1 MNKKYLKFLI
11 VVCSFF
17 IISISTSVH
26 AESLLKQTKQA
37 GYTLSKDNLPEAG
50 IVIDGENG
58 QVLWQENAGEK
69 INPGDLSRLMTLYLT
84 FEAIEDGTLTLDT
97 VVTTTETQEAISQ
110 LSGMTNTPVV
120 AGVEYQISDLIQLS
134 LFTSSTV
141 ATIMLANALE
151 EHDGAFV
158 ERMNQKAAELG
169 MTQTTFNTVT
179 GVPADNFQGY
189 YQPEGFDTANGNLTT
204 AGDLALLT
212 YHLLKNYPDCLK
224 LAKQPQTNI
233 LSDSLYEAS
242 FESKNQLLTG
252 KPFETD
258 GVNGLLLGEND
269 LGFNGIFTAQRNNW
283 QAITVLLGAG
293 DSTIPDSAQ
302 TLYAVGKTLI
312 DDTFQTYSYKKI
324 LDAGEQTFNG
334 QTITVQNDFYAV
346 MKKDTKPELVMDEE
360 AITLKNA
367 LPVLSDKT
375 DPLAISYSNK
385 EKKLE
390 QELEK
395 HSFINHLLGVFQIT
409 KWTILALGILIL
421 GILFLLMALFIP
433 SKMTRISLRD
443 ATAWQ
448 EMNPT
453 KQYFI
458 NFPYK
463 SSLII
468 LGLATFLIGVVI
480 LSIQYFV

>member
-1 MNKKYLKFLI
+1 MTLKQKYLGFLIALCSFLI
-11 VVCSFF
+11 V
-17 IISISTSVH
+17 SISTSVH
-26 AESLLKQTKQA
+26 AESLLKQTEKA
-37 GYTLSKDNLPEAG
+37 GYTLSEDNLPEAG

-69 INPGDLSRLMTLYLT
+69 IDAGDLTRLMTLYLT
-84 FEAIEDGTLTLDT
+84 FEAIEDGTLKLDT

-110 LSGMTNTPVV
+110 LPGMTNTPVV
-120 AGVEYQISDLIQLS
+120 TGVEYQISDLIQLS

-158 ERMNQKAAELG
+158 ERMNAKAAELG
-169 MTQTTFNTVT
+169 MTQTSFNTVT
-179 GVPADNFQGY
+179 GIPAENFQGY
-189 YQPEGFDTANGNLTT
+189 YQPEGFDIYSGNVTT

-212 YHLLKNYPDCLK
+212 YDLLKNYPDCLK
-224 LAKQPQTNI
+224 LTKQTQTNI
-233 LSDSLYEAS
+233 LSDSLYEES
-242 FESKNQLLTG
+242 FESKNQLLAG
-252 KPFETD
+252 KPFETE

-283 QAITVLLGAG
+283 QAITVLIGAG
-293 DSTIPDSAQ
+293 NPNVADSGQA
-302 TLYAVGKTLI
+302 LYAVGKTLI
-312 DDTFQTYSYKKI
+312 DQTFQTYSYEKI

-334 QTITVQNDFYAV
+334 QEITVQNDFYAV
-346 MKKDTKPELVMDEE
+346 MKKNTKPKLTINEDS
-360 AITLKNA
+360 ITLNNA
-367 LPVLSDKT
+367 LPVISDKT
-375 DPLAISYSNK
+375 DPLAINYSNK

-395 HSFINHLLGVFQIT
+395 HSFINYLLSVFQVT

-421 GILFLLMALFIP
+421 GLLFLLMALFIP
-433 SKMTRISLRD
+433 SKSTRMSPKSTSILR
-443 ATAWQ
+443 
-448 EMNPT
+448 E
-453 KQYFI
+453 
-458 NFPYK
+458 FPYK
-463 SSLII
+463 SSLIV